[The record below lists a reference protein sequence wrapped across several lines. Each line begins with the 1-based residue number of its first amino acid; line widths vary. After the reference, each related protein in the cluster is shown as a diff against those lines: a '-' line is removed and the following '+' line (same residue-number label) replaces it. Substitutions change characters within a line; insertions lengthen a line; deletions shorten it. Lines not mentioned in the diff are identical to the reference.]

1 MKKVIVVLVLLILV
15 FTGKGF
21 YTIHEKAL
29 KERERQSILNS
40 FNNDIDRLNGA
51 SKIVQDMVSDVG
63 DILLSPTPD
72 ISLQEVIREQ
82 PELITVSEQPENSS
96 NSMNENEDKPY
107 KAIGRIQIDKI
118 KVDYPIL
125 GTTTKETLDI
135 SITFLCGNGINQPG
149 NVVLC
154 GHNTKDG
161 SLFGRLK
168 ELKEGD
174 IIKLQDMDGI
184 TLKYKVY
191 KIYIVEPT
199 DLEPLNQDTDGK
211 TIVTLITCTNKGKQR
226 LIIKACSLE

>member
-1 MKKVIVVLVLLILV
+1 MKKIIIVLVMLIFA
-15 FTGKGF
+15 FTLKGF
-21 YTIHEKAL
+21 YTIHEKAML
-29 KERERQSILNS
+29 ERERQFILNS
-40 FNNDIDRLNGA
+40 FNNDIERLNGA
-51 SKIVQDMVSDVG
+51 SKIVQDMISDVG
-63 DILLSPTPD
+63 DIQLSPMPE
-72 ISLQEVIREQ
+72 IVIQEEKREQ
-82 PELITVSEQPENSS
+82 PEHVTVSKQTENIS
-96 NSMNENEDKPY
+96 NNMNGKENKPY
-107 KAIGRIQIDKI
+107 EAIGRILIDKI

-125 GTTTKETLDI
+125 NTTTKETLDI
-135 SITFLCGNGINQPG
+135 SITFLCGNGINKPG

-174 IIKLQDMDGI
+174 IIELQDKDGI

-211 TIVTLITCTNKGKQR
+211 IIVTLITCTNKGKQR

>member
-72 ISLQEVIREQ
+72 ISLQEEIR
-82 PELITVSEQPENSS
+82 EQPENSS
-96 NSMNENEDKPY
+96 NSMNGNEDKPY

-125 GTTTKETLDI
+125 DTTTKETLDI

>member
-72 ISLQEVIREQ
+72 ISLQEEIR
-82 PELITVSEQPENSS
+82 EQPENSS
-96 NSMNENEDKPY
+96 NSMNGNEDKPY

-125 GTTTKETLDI
+125 DTTTKETLDI

-199 DLEPLNQDTDGK
+199 DLEPLNQDTYGK

>member
-21 YTIHEKAL
+21 YTIHEKVL

-40 FNNDIDRLNGA
+40 FNNDIDQLNGA

-72 ISLQEVIREQ
+72 TSLQEEIR
-82 PELITVSEQPENSS
+82 EQPENSS
-96 NSMNENEDKPY
+96 NSMNGNEDKPY

-118 KVDYPIL
+118 IVDYPIL
-125 GTTTKETLDI
+125 DTTTKETLDI